1 MSNVPKDASVVFPYS
16 VEDLDLSTRTVNCL
30 IRAEILTVEQL
41 CCTSNAHL
49 STIRAFGKTAHRELH
64 RKLQSLGLYVGCGR
78 AKWLEVSGKLASA
91 DDAGVPLPLKMS
103 LRDYFAALAMQ
114 AMLANARVYWHGRDD
129 GSVDGDEAARTCYFN
144 RETFFTCGEQNL
156 AELASDSYAIADAM
170 LAARKGGAQ

>member
-103 LRDYFAALAMQ
+103 LRDYFAAKAMA
-114 AMLANARVYWHGRDD
+114 AMVAGHRKHTLDSLDRGGRCDPIDFSAPSCESVVEDDEANAQIM
-129 GSVDGDEAARTCYFN
+129 A
-144 RETFFTCGEQNL
+144 ETAYQV
-156 AELASDSYAIADAM
+156 ADAM